1 MKMSIQEISAVS
13 MQPLKVQSDV
23 VKSNLPQFVK
33 EARQPSSEEI
43 KTSVSQINES
53 LNKNKVDINMSVDSK
68 TAIPVITVTNTL
80 SGDIIMQFPSKVVLA
95 IAEAIDTKQAGVLIK
110 DKA

>member
-43 KTSVSQINES
+43 KSSVSQINES